1 MRHRVLSVERPLSD
15 LSCTTGFIIT
25 EVLMLAIT
33 EYMLSVSTSKYK
45 KTLLA
50 IQDTRFFVYFLKI
63 SGLVTF

>member
-1 MRHRVLSVERPLSD
+1 
-15 LSCTTGFIIT
+15 
-25 EVLMLAIT
+25 MLAIT

-50 IQDTRFFVYFLKI
+50 IQDTRFFVNFLKI